1 MTKNEMRLTAL
12 ERKQSSSDL
21 AGMTDA
27 ELDTRLGA
35 LQAGSPEWFRVMLG
49 RIWRRGSRLPLAPF
63 DKSRYTVS
71 YSEQEL

>member
-27 ELDTRLGA
+27 ELDAHLGA
-35 LQAGSPEWFRVMLG
+35 LQAGSPKWFRVMLA
-49 RIWRRGSRLPLAPF
+49 RIWRRGSRLPLATV
-63 DKSRYTVS
+63 DKSR
-71 YSEQEL
+71 

>member
-27 ELDTRLGA
+27 ELDAHIGA
-35 LQAGSPEWFRVMLG
+35 VQAGSPQWSRVMLA
-49 RIWRRGSRLPLAPF
+49 RIWRRVSRLPLATV
-63 DKSRYTVS
+63 DKSR
-71 YSEQEL
+71 